1 MSTLSSQELKYT
13 LAVSIK
19 CNLIWQETHF
29 ISNVDI
35 EGSCIA
41 FLPIEMTVIHQLLF
55 HFILLWCSIS
65 QRNALIFGK
74 VYPVSSFPCC
84 LSNKNISCRRH
95 SDFLLYS
102 WSSHLIASLS
112 LWNPQLNISYSFF
125 FKMNIYRSVNSFR
138 LLDYFSCPCIPCF
151 IFRV

>member
-1 MSTLSSQELKYT
+1 MSRSIKANTLSTQELKHT

-19 CNLIWQETHF
+19 CNLIRQETHF

-35 EGSCIA
+35 EGSCIS

-74 VYPVSSFPCC
+74 VYPLNSFPCC
-84 LSNKNISCRRH
+84 LSNKKY
-95 SDFLLYS
+95 FLQKVLTFFAIFPVFPPYS
-102 WSSHLIASLS
+102 LPVTLESTAQYFLQLLFQNEHIQQCESFQSS
-112 LWNPQLNISYSFF
+112 
-125 FKMNIYRSVNSFR
+125 
-138 LLDYFSCPCIPCF
+138 
-151 IFRV
+151 

>member
-1 MSTLSSQELKYT
+1 MSRSIKANTLSTQELKHT

-19 CNLIWQETHF
+19 CNLIRQETHF

-35 EGSCIA
+35 EGSCIS

-74 VYPVSSFPCC
+74 VYPLNSFPCC
-84 LSNKNISCRRH
+84 LSNKKI
-95 SDFLLYS
+95 FLVEGTHIFCY
-102 WSSHLIASLS
+102 
-112 LWNPQLNISYSFF
+112 
-125 FKMNIYRSVNSFR
+125 
-138 LLDYFSCPCIPCF
+138 IPGLPTL
-151 IFRV
+151 